1 MLKINHDNFYIDFDR
16 ELIEKCQTN
25 APRYTSY
32 PTADRFNFS
41 YNLKEHLSQIKS
53 ELINNKSPISL
64 YIHIPFCN
72 TLCLYCACN
81 KIITNDR
88 NKIIKY
94 LKYLEEEVRLY
105 YEQVGKKLEVLQ
117 LHFGGGSPSWLS
129 VDEITQVMK
138 FLHKYFNFAKAEEIS
153 IEIDPRHTTNEFMQV
168 LKDNGFNRISIGL
181 QDFDE
186 KVQKI
191 VNRVQSYSDSKMI
204 LDTAKRL
211 NFHST
216 NIDLIYGLPLQ
227 TLNSFAKTID
237 TIIEMYPA
245 RIALFNYAHLPHIFM
260 PQTRINEKDLPKEQE
275 KLDILQMSVTK
286 LSNAGYVFIGMD
298 HFALPND
305 SLTLAL
311 KNKTLQRNFQGYST
325 FANSNML
332 AFGVSSIGIIGNS
345 YYQNIKDLE
354 EYYNKLDKKEL
365 PIMRGAILSIDDII
379 RKHIIQDIMCMF
391 SLDYY
396 KIEKMFSIKFEK
408 YFMHELIKLK
418 NLNELGLLFFTE
430 RGFQVTAKGR
440 FLIRNIAVVFDK
452 YINKDTVEKNVEI
465 KRYSKVI

>member
-1 MLKINHDNFYIDFDR
+1 MLKINHDNFYIEFDR

-216 NIDLIYGLPLQ
+216 NIDLIYG
-227 TLNSFAKTID
+227 
-237 TIIEMYPA
+237 
-245 RIALFNYAHLPHIFM
+245 
-260 PQTRINEKDLPKEQE
+260 
-275 KLDILQMSVTK
+275 
-286 LSNAGYVFIGMD
+286 
-298 HFALPND
+298 
-305 SLTLAL
+305 
-311 KNKTLQRNFQGYST
+311 
-325 FANSNML
+325 
-332 AFGVSSIGIIGNS
+332 
-345 YYQNIKDLE
+345 
-354 EYYNKLDKKEL
+354 
-365 PIMRGAILSIDDII
+365 
-379 RKHIIQDIMCMF
+379 
-391 SLDYY
+391 
-396 KIEKMFSIKFEK
+396 
-408 YFMHELIKLK
+408 
-418 NLNELGLLFFTE
+418 
-430 RGFQVTAKGR
+430 
-440 FLIRNIAVVFDK
+440 
-452 YINKDTVEKNVEI
+452 
-465 KRYSKVI
+465 